1 MTERIPDFLKAAK
14 ATQAAAKAV
23 EAASKVLAKEA
34 SGPAAIAEAADGAV
48 TALKKVVPT
57 DTLASAV
64 REELASKS
72 AVARAALERE
82 RALLAG
88 AVAAELAKVG
98 LKAEGH
104 LPMLRAGVLTLEF
117 NFGPKGRC
125 VAWFGP
131 RHERL
136 ADCPLEAVAIAAKAA
151 ELDKALLGG
160 EFNEAAFLADL
171 HAAYRTCAVRQG
183 VAEGDRVPLTAL
195 LAEVAFRRQRPAFL
209 ADPKRETF
217 MPYGRVEFACAL
229 SRLKTRRHGDRE
241 LRLDVATMAQTRRPE
256 DHVWVPRGRSGD
268 GTQYATASFV
278 KAAV

>member
-34 SGPAAIAEAADGAV
+34 SGPAAIAEAADAAV

-64 REELASKS
+64 REELASKA

-88 AVAAELAKVG
+88 AVAAELAKMG
-98 LKAEGH
+98 MKAEGH